1 MMKYKGYTGHV
12 EYDDEAKIFH
22 GEVLGIKDVVTF
34 QGTSVKEIETSF
46 KDSIEDYLSFCTERG
61 ETPDKPFSGKFN
73 LRIPPDLHAKLSIAA
88 HIHGESL
95 NYYITKM
102 LQQFVA

>member
-34 QGTSVKEIETSF
+34 QGTTVDEIERAF
-46 KDSIEDYLSFCTERG
+46 RDSVDDYLAFCEERG
-61 ETPDKPFSGKFN
+61 EEPDRPFSGKFN
-73 LRIPPDLHAKLSIAA
+73 LRISPDLHAKLSIAA
-88 HIHGESL
+88 QLHGESL
-95 NYYITKM
+95 NNYIAKM
-102 LQQFVA
+102 LQQLVA

>member
-34 QGTSVKEIETSF
+34 QGTTVDEIEQAF
-46 KDSIEDYLSFCTERG
+46 KDSVDDYLAFCKERG
-61 ETPDKPFSGKFN
+61 EEPDRPFSGKFN
-73 LRIPPDLHAKLSIAA
+73 LRIPPTLHAKLSIAA
-88 HIHGESL
+88 QLQGESL
-95 NYYITKM
+95 NNYITKL
-102 LQQFVA
+102 LQRLDA

>member
-34 QGTSVKEIETSF
+34 QGTTVNEIEEAF
-46 KDSIEDYLSFCTERG
+46 KGSVDDYLAFCAERG
-61 ETPDKPFSGKFN
+61 EEPDKPFSGKFN
-73 LRIPPDLHAKLSIAA
+73 LRISPELHAKLSIAA
-88 HIHGESL
+88 ELQGVSL
-95 NYYITKM
+95 NNYIAKM
-102 LQQFVA
+102 LQKLVA

>member
-34 QGTSVKEIETSF
+34 QGRTVDEIEQAF
-46 KDSIEDYLSFCTERG
+46 KDSIADYLAFCKER
-61 ETPDKPFSGKFN
+61 EEEPERPFSGKFN
-73 LRIPPDLHAKLSIAA
+73 LRIPPELHAKLSLAA
-88 HIHGESL
+88 QIQGDSL
-95 NYYITKM
+95 NNYITKM
-102 LQQFVA
+102 LQRNL

>member
-34 QGTSVKEIETSF
+34 QGTTVEEIEQTF
-46 KDSIEDYLSFCTERG
+46 KNSVDDYLAFCKERG
-61 ETPDKPFSGKFN
+61 EVPDRPFSGKFN

-88 HIHGESL
+88 QLHGESL
-95 NYYITKM
+95 NNYITKM
-102 LQQFVA
+102 IQRFVA

>member
-1 MMKYKGYTGHV
+1 MMKYKGYTGQV
-12 EYDDEAKIFH
+12 EYDEEAKIFH

-34 QGTSVKEIETSF
+34 QGTNVEEIEKAF
-46 KDSIEDYLSFCTERG
+46 KDSVEDYLAFCKARG
-61 ETPDKPFSGKFN
+61 EEPDRPFSGKFN

-95 NYYITKM
+95 NSYITKM
-102 LQQFVA
+102 LQRSVA

>member
-34 QGTSVKEIETSF
+34 QGTSVNEIEQAF
-46 KDSIEDYLSFCTERG
+46 KDSVNDYLAFCKERG
-61 ETPDKPFSGKFN
+61 EEPEKPFSGKFN
-73 LRIPPDLHAKLSIAA
+73 LRIPPNLHAKLSIEAELQ
-88 HIHGESL
+88 GESL
-95 NYYITKM
+95 NSYITKM
-102 LQQFVA
+102 LQRLVA

>member
-34 QGTSVKEIETSF
+34 QGTTVDEIEQAF
-46 KDSIEDYLSFCTERG
+46 KDSVDDYLAFCKERR
-61 ETPDKPFSGKFN
+61 EEPDRPFSGKFN
-73 LRIPPDLHAKLSIAA
+73 LRIPPELHAKLSIAA
-88 HIHGESL
+88 HLQGESL
-95 NYYITKM
+95 NNYIMKR
-102 LQQFVA
+102 LQG